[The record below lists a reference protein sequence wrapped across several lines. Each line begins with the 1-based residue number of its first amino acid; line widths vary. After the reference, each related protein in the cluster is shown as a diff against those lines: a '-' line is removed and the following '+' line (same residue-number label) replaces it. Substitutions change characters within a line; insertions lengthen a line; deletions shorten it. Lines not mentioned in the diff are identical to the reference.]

1 MYIGKLQVL
10 TSLVHDG
17 EHSLEKMQR
26 GSVKGG
32 RPETGI
38 SGPMSLFE
46 NDDGMYVLN
55 MIYLCRCVCGYG
67 YMYMD
72 MDVDIYIYI
81 YGYGCGY
88 MCIYGYGDL
97 DI

>member
-32 RPETGI
+32 GPETGI

-81 YGYGCGY
+81 WIW
-88 MCIYGYGDL
+88 MWIYVY
-97 DI
+97 IWIW

>member
-1 MYIGKLQVL
+1 MYIGKLQVLTSLIYISKYIDIYMNDHIDILCDICTGKLQVL

-32 RPETGI
+32 GPETGL

-46 NDDGMYVLN
+46 NDDGMY
-55 MIYLCRCVCGYG
+55 MFMYICVC
-67 YMYMD
+67 
-72 MDVDIYIYI
+72 V
-81 YGYGCGY
+81 
-88 MCIYGYGDL
+88 
-97 DI
+97 